1 MNLNLKDYSFI
12 ALYVLLLIFIL
23 SFFTMFFFSDV
34 ISRNSVEIVKQY
46 LINVALVDPSVADII
61 KAAKGMCTAKD
72 AQGNPVVP
80 DASSIPSNDIFGGS
94 TAMFMVYAV
103 GGLAVA
109 AFVLHVYFRH
119 KDKTGLF
126 TGNEILSLA
135 FLLIPVVLEIVSY
148 YFVYGRYKYYS
159 NVYLIKLMK
168 NMRLRA
174 DIKYLTQLWSRNA
187 QKIEQSSTDSAGKC
201 TSNCLPAAD
210 RINIMQLLNQSLKD
224 YDNMLDV
231 GDSSEWTKL
240 EPAATW
246 AKVTKLPGKLGIL
259 LTLAAVAMLIRAGY
273 ELNLQNHTITIGI
286 LTGILLYIVF
296 MYLLK
301 DYISSG
307 KFKTTAS
314 LQYIN
319 RLFCQTNTDALSKLL
334 NRNMMGDDT
343 AAAVAA
349 LQASS

>member
-1 MNLNLKDYSFI
+1 MNLKDYSFV

-80 DASSIPSNDIFGGS
+80 DASSLPTNNVFAGS
-94 TAMFMVYAV
+94 TAIYLVYGIGA
-103 GGLAVA
+103 LSVA
-109 AFVLHVYFRH
+109 SFVLHVYFRH
-119 KDKTGLF
+119 KDKTALF

-135 FLLIPVVLEIVSY
+135 FLLIPVGLEIVSY

-174 DIKYLTQLWSRNA
+174 DIKYLTQLWAVDA
-187 QKIEQSSTDSAGKC
+187 QKIEQSGTDAAGNC
-201 TSNCLPAAD
+201 TSNCLPTAD

-224 YDNMLDV
+224 YDKMLDV
-231 GDSSEWTKL
+231 GDSSEWAKL

-246 AKVTKLPGKLGIL
+246 TKISKLPGKLGIL
-259 LTLAAVAMLIRAGY
+259 LTIAAIALIARAGY
-273 ELNLQNHTITIGI
+273 ELNMQNHTITIGI
-286 LTGILLYIVF
+286 LVGLLLYIVF
-296 MYLLK
+296 IYLLK

-319 RLFCQTNTDALSKLL
+319 RLFCQTDTDILSKLL
-334 NRNMMGDDT
+334 HRNLIGNDT
-343 AAAVAA
+343 ATEVNA
-349 LQASS
+349 LQGTS